1 MKLNVKYKKPKKGI
15 NSTSKTKKKSSKKTK
30 AVKLKSDYKDD
41 SIVDIDNIELD
52 LTQMKYGTITS
63 CDVDKIITKDGEIEV
78 QHSWLEVMLIMISTV
93 MANYPDTFR
102 DLFEQNNVTN
112 EFVIVD
118 NVYGKY
124 SFEKAQYKAYKIPN
138 TMYYLEYID
147 YSGYIFNAIVGL
159 TKCLGIA
166 FNQIKFHL
174 NNKIY
179 SDRLNFT
186 TLEEYEEIVGLNKV
200 TEKLKTGIHMV
211 SVNILGEIVQAHRID
226 VALVAIC
233 NKLYDEYGAFRLT
246 TLPSN
251 ESTGIKLLED
261 GDELNKNIIKI
272 RDSEIGIYCDGDNEG
287 IVKFLTESAMSL
299 DLKDEQIQFKF
310 RSLKDRKEIKEYEV
324 D

>member
-1 MKLNVKYKKPKKGI
+1 MKLNVKYKKPKKSIG
-15 NSTSKTKKKSSKKTK
+15 STSKTKKKSSKNTK

-63 CDVDKIITKDGEIEV
+63 CDVDRIITTDGVIEV

-93 MANYPDTFR
+93 IANYPDTFR
-102 DLFEQNNVTN
+102 ESFEQNNVTN

-147 YSGYIFNAIVGL
+147 YSGYIFNTIVGL

-179 SDRLNFT
+179 SDKLNFT

-200 TEKLKTGIHMV
+200 AEKLKPGIHMV

-272 RDSEIGIYCDGDNEG
+272 RDSEIGVYCDGDNEG
-287 IVKFLTESAMSL
+287 IVKFLRESAMSL

>member
-1 MKLNVKYKKPKKGI
+1 MKLNVKYKKPKKSIG
-15 NSTSKTKKKSSKKTK
+15 STSKTKKKSSKKTN

-41 SIVDIDNIELD
+41 SIVYIDNIELD

-63 CDVDKIITKDGEIEV
+63 CDVDRIITTDGDIEV

-93 MANYPDTFR
+93 MANHPDTFR
-102 DLFEQNNVTN
+102 DMFEQNNVTN
-112 EFVIVD
+112 EFVIID

-124 SFEKAQYKAYKIPN
+124 SFERAQYKAYKIPN
-138 TMYYLEYID
+138 TVYYLEYID
-147 YSGYIFNAIVGL
+147 YSGYIFNTIVGL
-159 TKCLGIA
+159 AKCLGIA

-186 TLEEYEEIVGLNKV
+186 TLEEYEQIVGLSKV
-200 TEKLKTGIHMV
+200 AECLKPGIHMV

-272 RDSEIGIYCDGDNEG
+272 RDSEIGVYCDGDNEG
-287 IVKFLTESAMSL
+287 IVKFLRESAMSL

>member
-1 MKLNVKYKKPKKGI
+1 MKLNVKYKKPKKSIG
-15 NSTSKTKKKSSKKTK
+15 STSKTKKKSSKKTN

-41 SIVDIDNIELD
+41 SIVYIDNIELD

-63 CDVDKIITKDGEIEV
+63 CDVDKIITTDGDIEV

-93 MANYPDTFR
+93 MANHPDTFR
-102 DLFEQNNVTN
+102 DMFEQNNVTN
-112 EFVIVD
+112 EFVIID

-124 SFEKAQYKAYKIPN
+124 SFERAQYKAYKIPN
-138 TMYYLEYID
+138 TVYYLEYID
-147 YSGYIFNAIVGL
+147 YSGYIFNTIVGL
-159 TKCLGIA
+159 AKCLGIA

-186 TLEEYEEIVGLNKV
+186 TLEEYEQIVGLSKV
-200 TEKLKTGIHMV
+200 AECLKPGIHMV

-272 RDSEIGIYCDGDNEG
+272 RDSEIGVYCDGDNEG
-287 IVKFLTESAMSL
+287 IVKFLRESAMSL